1 MDTAEIIAHLEEQL
15 DNVKRAIAALQGG
28 TRSNGRTTAKAGPS
42 NGRRRHMSAA
52 ARKKISDAAKARWAR
67 WKKAKS

>member
-1 MDTAEIIAHLEEQL
+1 MDTAEIIAQLEEQL
-15 DNVKRAIAALQGG
+15 DNLNRAIAALRGG
-28 TRSNGRTTAKAGPS
+28 HRSNGRASSKAGPT

-67 WKKAKS
+67 WKKAKA